1 MVQPILFFALGF
13 LCAGFLALLVAP
25 AIWRRAVALTRRR
38 IEGALPLTLSEIQA
52 DKDRLRAEF
61 AMSVRKLEMTIKTFR
76 EKSAEQLVEIGRSR
90 EALTALDDAR
100 VVQDQALAD
109 LRGANEA
116 LDAELRQRAEQ
127 VKTLS
132 DKLAESERAGAEHA
146 LEIERLG
153 QMYDEA
159 SFSASSRQIEL
170 VARESELEKL
180 ADDLTTLREQHKNAV
195 QHRQQVEVQG
205 RLAENALTDEKKK
218 AAGLNRK
225 LERLMATLADRDDK
239 LDRREK
245 ELARLRQIPEV
256 QIDAGVAGAEAAGR
270 RDGEIEK
277 AIAKLDAAR
286 ERLED
291 RLATLAR
298 ENKKLKAELSGL
310 ERSKPGAADAELPD
324 AASLREQMHE
334 LAAEVVNLTARLDG
348 PDSPIAKA
356 LAAPEEQEPS
366 GESGARMISLAERVR
381 ALQKADSAG

>member
-1 MVQPILFFALGF
+1 LVQPILFFALGF

-109 LRGANEA
+109 LQRANEA
-116 LDAELRQRAEQ
+116 LDAELRQRGEQ
-127 VKTLS
+127 MKILS
-132 DKLAESERAGAEHA
+132 DKLAESERAATERS

-180 ADDLTTLREQHKNAV
+180 AGDLSALREQHKNAV
-195 QHRQQVEVQG
+195 QHRQQMEVQG
-205 RLAENALTDEKKK
+205 RLAESALTDEKKK

-245 ELARLRQIPEV
+245 ELARLRQFPLGL
-256 QIDAGVAGAEAAGR
+256 AAAEATGGK
-270 RDGEIEK
+270 DGEIEK

-291 RLATLAR
+291 KLTTLAR

-310 ERSKPGAADAELPD
+310 ERSKSGAADAELPD

-334 LAAEVVNLTARLDG
+334 LAAEVVNLTAKLDG

-356 LAAPEEQEPS
+356 LAAPEEQEPF

-381 ALQKADSAG
+381 ALQKAASTG

>member
-1 MVQPILFFALGF
+1 MLGF

-38 IEGALPLTLSEIQA
+38 IERALPLTLSEIQA

-76 EKSAEQLVEIGRSR
+76 EKSAEQMVEIGGMR
-90 EALTALDDAR
+90 EVLTTLDGAR
-100 VVQDQALAD
+100 AAQDQALAD
-109 LRGANEA
+109 LQRANEV
-116 LDAELRQRAEQ
+116 LEAELRQRGEQ
-127 VKTLS
+127 AKTLS
-132 DKLAESERAGAEHA
+132 GKLAESERVAAERS

-170 VARESELEKL
+170 VARESEREKL
-180 ADDLTTLREQHKNAV
+180 AGDLTALREQHKNAV
-195 QHRQQVEVQG
+195 QRRQQMEVQG
-205 RLAENALTDEKKK
+205 RLSENALTDEKKK
-218 AAGLNRK
+218 SAALSRK

-245 ELARLRQIPEV
+245 ELARLRQFPL
-256 QIDAGVAGAEAAGR
+256 ALAAAEAAGGK
-270 RDGEIEK
+270 DGEIEK

-291 RLATLAR
+291 RLAALAR
-298 ENKKLKAELSGL
+298 ENKKLKADLSAL
-310 ERSKPGAADAELPD
+310 EPPRPGVVGAELPE

-334 LAAEVVNLTARLDG
+334 LAAEVVNLTAKLDG

-366 GESGARMISLAERVR
+366 GKSGARMISLAERVR
-381 ALQKADSAG
+381 ALQKAASAG

>member
-1 MVQPILFFALGF
+1 MLGF

-38 IEGALPLTLSEIQA
+38 IERALPLTLSEIQA

-76 EKSAEQLVEIGRSR
+76 EKSAEQMVEIGGMR
-90 EALTALDDAR
+90 EALTTLNGAR
-100 VVQDQALAD
+100 AAQDQALAD
-109 LRGANEA
+109 LQRANEV
-116 LDAELRQRAEQ
+116 LEAELRQRGEQ
-127 VKTLS
+127 AKTLS
-132 DKLAESERAGAEHA
+132 GKLAESERVGTERA

-170 VARESELEKL
+170 VARESEREKL
-180 ADDLTTLREQHKNAV
+180 AGDLTALREQHKNAV
-195 QHRQQVEVQG
+195 QRRQQMEVQG
-205 RLAENALTDEKKK
+205 RLSENALTDEKKK
-218 AAGLNRK
+218 SAALSRK

-245 ELARLRQIPEV
+245 ELARLRQFPL
-256 QIDAGVAGAEAAGR
+256 ALAAAEASGGK
-270 RDGEIEK
+270 DGEIEK

-291 RLATLAR
+291 RLAALAR
-298 ENKKLKAELSGL
+298 ENKKLKADLSAL
-310 ERSKPGAADAELPD
+310 EPPRPGVVGAELPE

-334 LAAEVVNLTARLDG
+334 LAAEVVNLTAKLDG

-366 GESGARMISLAERVR
+366 GKSGARMISLAERVR
-381 ALQKADSAG
+381 ALQKAASAG

>member
-1 MVQPILFFALGF
+1 M
-13 LCAGFLALLVAP
+13 LVAP

-38 IEGALPLTLSEIQA
+38 IEGVLPLTLSEIQA

-100 VVQDQALAD
+100 AVQDQALAD

-116 LDAELRQRAEQ
+116 LDVELRQRGEQ

-132 DKLAESERAGAEHA
+132 DKLAGSERAAAERS

-180 ADDLTTLREQHKNAV
+180 AGDLSALREQHKNAV

-270 RDGEIEK
+270 RDGDIEK

-286 ERLED
+286 QRLED
-291 RLATLAR
+291 KLTTLAR

-310 ERSKPGAADAELPD
+310 GRSKPGAADAELPD

-356 LAAPEEQEPS
+356 LAATEEQGPS

-381 ALQKADSAG
+381 ALQKAASAG

>member
-90 EALTALDDAR
+90 EALTTLDGERAA
-100 VVQDQALAD
+100 QDQALAG
-109 LRGANEA
+109 LQRGNEA
-116 LDAELRQRAEQ
+116 LEVELRQRAEQ

-132 DKLAESERAGAEHA
+132 DKLAGSERVAAERS

-170 VARESELEKL
+170 VARESEREKL
-180 ADDLTTLREQHKNAV
+180 ADDLTALREQHKNAV
-195 QHRQQVEVQG
+195 QRRQQMEVQS
-205 RLAENALTDEKKK
+205 RLAESALNDEKKK
-218 AAGLNRK
+218 SADLNRK
-225 LERLMATLADRDDK
+225 LERLMAKLADRDDK

-245 ELARLRQIPEV
+245 ELARLRQFP
-256 QIDAGVAGAEAAGR
+256 QALVAAEAAGGK
-270 RDGEIEK
+270 DGEIEK

-291 RLATLAR
+291 RLAELAR
-298 ENKKLKAELSGL
+298 ENKKLKTDLSAL
-310 ERSKPGAADAELPD
+310 ERSKPGAAGAELPD
-324 AASLREQMHE
+324 AALLREQMHE

-356 LAAPEEQEPS
+356 LAATEDQKPS
-366 GESGARMISLAERVR
+366 GESGARMLSLAERVR
-381 ALQKADSAG
+381 ALQKAVPAG

>member
-116 LDAELRQRAEQ
+116 LDVELRQRAEQ

-132 DKLAESERAGAEHA
+132 DKLAASERAATERS

-180 ADDLTTLREQHKNAV
+180 AGDLTALREQHKNAV
-195 QHRQQVEVQG
+195 QHRQQVEVQS

-218 AAGLNRK
+218 SAALNRK

-245 ELARLRQIPEV
+245 ELARLRQFPLGLT
-256 QIDAGVAGAEAAGR
+256 AAEASGGK
-270 RDGEIEK
+270 DGEIEK

-291 RLATLAR
+291 KLTTLAR

-310 ERSKPGAADAELPD
+310 ERSKSGAADAELPD

-334 LAAEVVNLTARLDG
+334 LAAEVVNLTAKLDG

-366 GESGARMISLAERVR
+366 DESGARMISLAERVR
-381 ALQKADSAG
+381 ALQKAASAG

>member
-1 MVQPILFFALGF
+1 M
-13 LCAGFLALLVAP
+13 CAGFLALLVAP

-90 EALTALDDAR
+90 EALTTLNGERAA
-100 VVQDQALAD
+100 QDQALAG
-109 LRGANEA
+109 LQRGNEA
-116 LDAELRQRAEQ
+116 LEVELRQRAEQ

-132 DKLAESERAGAEHA
+132 DKLAGSERVAAERS

-170 VARESELEKL
+170 VARESEREKL
-180 ADDLTTLREQHKNAV
+180 AGDLTALREQHKNAV
-195 QHRQQVEVQG
+195 QRRQQMEVQG
-205 RLAENALTDEKKK
+205 RLSENALTDEKKK
-218 AAGLNRK
+218 SAALSRK

-245 ELARLRQIPEV
+245 ELARLRQFPL
-256 QIDAGVAGAEAAGR
+256 ALAAAEAAGGK
-270 RDGEIEK
+270 DGEIEK

-291 RLATLAR
+291 RLAALAR
-298 ENKKLKAELSGL
+298 ENKKLKADLSAL
-310 ERSKPGAADAELPD
+310 EPPRPGVVGAELPE

-334 LAAEVVNLTARLDG
+334 LAAEVVNLTAKLDG

-366 GESGARMISLAERVR
+366 GKSGARMISLAERVR
-381 ALQKADSAG
+381 ALQKAASAG

>member
-38 IEGALPLTLSEIQA
+38 VEASLPLTLSEIQA

-76 EKSAEQLVEIGRSR
+76 EKSAEQLVEIGRTR
-90 EALTALDDAR
+90 EALTALDGTRA
-100 VVQDQALAD
+100 VQDQALAD
-109 LRGANEA
+109 LQRANEA
-116 LDAELRQRAEQ
+116 LDTELRQRGEQ
-127 VKTLS
+127 MKTLS
-132 DKLAESERAGAEHA
+132 EKLAESERVAAERS

-170 VARESELEKL
+170 VARDAEREKL
-180 ADDLTTLREQHKNAV
+180 AGDLTALREQHKNAV
-195 QHRQQVEVQG
+195 QRRQQMEVES

-218 AAGLNRK
+218 SADLNRK

-245 ELARLRQIPEV
+245 ELARLRQLPR
-256 QIDAGVAGAEAAGR
+256 ALAVAGAEGG
-270 RDGEIEK
+270 RDGETEK

-298 ENKKLKAELSGL
+298 ENKKLKADLSAL
-310 ERSKPGAADAELPD
+310 ERSKPGAAAAELPD
-324 AASLREQMHE
+324 AASLREQVHE

-366 GESGARMISLAERVR
+366 GTSGARMISLAERVR
-381 ALQKADSAG
+381 ALQKAASAD

>member
-1 MVQPILFFALGF
+1 LVQPILFFALGF

-38 IEGALPLTLSEIQA
+38 IEGALPMTLSEIQA

-116 LDAELRQRAEQ
+116 LDVELRQRAEQ

-132 DKLAESERAGAEHA
+132 DKLAASERAATERS

-170 VARESELEKL
+170 VARESEREKL
-180 ADDLTTLREQHKNAV
+180 ADDLTALREQHKNTV
-195 QHRQQVEVQG
+195 QHRQQMEVQS
-205 RLAENALTDEKKK
+205 RLAENTLTDEKKK
-218 AAGLNRK
+218 SAALNRK

-245 ELARLRQIPEV
+245 ELARLRQFPLGL
-256 QIDAGVAGAEAAGR
+256 AAAEASGGK
-270 RDGEIEK
+270 DGEIEK

-291 RLATLAR
+291 KLTTLAR

-381 ALQKADSAG
+381 ALQKAASTG